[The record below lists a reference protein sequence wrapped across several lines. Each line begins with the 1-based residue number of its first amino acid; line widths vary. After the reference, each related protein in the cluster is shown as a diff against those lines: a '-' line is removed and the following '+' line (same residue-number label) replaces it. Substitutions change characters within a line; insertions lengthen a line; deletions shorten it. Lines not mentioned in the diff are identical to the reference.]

1 MRAFRELGS
10 LPREVWV
17 LSGVALVNR
26 AGTMVLPFLALW
38 LTSDLGIPAE
48 RAGLVV
54 SAYGAAALVAA
65 PIGGRL
71 ADRVGTR
78 RLMLVSL
85 LLSGLLVLL
94 VPLRRTALTAALA
107 VGAWGAASELFR
119 PAGLAAVGSLV
130 PPERRRTAFAV
141 YRLAINLGMS
151 VGPAAAG
158 FLATVSF
165 RALFWIDGATSL
177 LAGLLLAALPWRAG
191 AGDSV
196 PAAPEDDAVAVAVLP
211 SRARIALF
219 LAGALG
225 IGLVFFQHQAAM
237 AVFLVRDLRQPEST
251 YGLLFTLN
259 TLLVVA
265 LEVPLTSALSAW
277 PLARTLAVGALLCGI
292 GFGALGLAAG
302 ALTAA
307 GTVVVWTFGEMVLF
321 PAMNARAADLLP
333 PERRGAAM
341 GLYMTSFNLAFA
353 VGPAAGMAVYER
365 LGPRVLWGGCAVV
378 GALAAALLAASAR
391 SPAGR
396 CRKLLSA

>member
-1 MRAFRELGS
+1 MKAFRELGS

-38 LTSDLGIPAE
+38 LTSDLGVPASH
-48 RAGLVV
+48 AGLVV

-65 PIGGRL
+65 PIGGRM
-71 ADRVGTR
+71 ADRAGTR

-94 VPLRRTALTAALA
+94 IPLARSAPTAALA

-130 PPERRRTAFAV
+130 PAERRRSAFAV

-158 FLATVSF
+158 FLAAVSF
-165 RALFWIDGATSL
+165 RAIFWIDGATSL
-177 LAGLLLAALPWRAG
+177 LAGLLLAVLPWRAG
-191 AGDSV
+191 AGDSA
-196 PAAPEDDAVAVAVLP
+196 PAPPEGSASSAGALP
-211 SRARIALF
+211 SRARVAFF

-225 IGLVFFQHQAAM
+225 VGLVFFQHQAAM

-265 LEVPLTSALSAW
+265 LEVPLTASLSAR
-277 PLARTLAVGALLCGI
+277 PLAPTLAAGALLCGL

-302 ALTAA
+302 ALAA
-307 GTVVVWTFGEMVLF
+307 AATVVVWTFGEMVLF

-365 LGPRVLWGGCAVV
+365 LGPGVLWGGCAVV
-378 GALAAALLAASAR
+378 GAVSAALLAASAR
-391 SPAGR
+391 TPRRA
-396 CRKLLSA
+396 LP